1 MDDLPP
7 PNTGRWVARRKAAV
21 VAAVC
26 AGRRKSCAVT
36 SSPRRSS
43 SRGSARLRAMVCPV
57 CGQPASSNI
66 VDRGGHGHPE
76 RSAEPE
82 SFPQTRYGALWAR
95 SAPSA
100 AHGSPRRQP
109 LFKRRLRSSCLGDL
123 DRRNFQALHSRR
135 CRTPRPPVNDV
146 LAGERKR
153 SAACCTARR
162 GARGANALSSH
173 ARLTADSRGRIKLRN
188 PSQGKRDERIRH

>member
-1 MDDLPP
+1 MAGKSPQSRVPRGRKQPPMDDLPP

-21 VAAVC
+21 VAAVR
-26 AGRRKSCAVT
+26 AGRITMAEVL
-36 SSPRRSS
+36 RRYELTEEEFLSWQRAFES
-43 SRGSARLRAMVCPV
+43 HGLPGLR
-57 CGQPASSNI
+57 QPASSNI
-66 VDRGGHGHPE
+66 VDRAGHGHPE

-100 AHGSPRRQP
+100 AHGSPRWQP
-109 LFKRRLRSSCLGDL
+109 PFKRRLRSPCLGDL

-135 CRTPRPPVNDV
+135 CRTPRPPVNDL

-153 SAACCTARR
+153 SAACSLHAE
-162 GARGANALSSH
+162 ARGGQ
-173 ARLTADSRGRIKLRN
+173 T
-188 PSQGKRDERIRH
+188 PSLHTLD